1 MDGLK
6 EMHGVS
12 FRNVLVK
19 MSDGSLIQGKVNISD
34 QHHRLSDWFRNDT
47 HPFIV
52 VVSEESPE
60 NPPEVFIINK
70 NHIAWV
76 KAQD

>member
-1 MDGLK
+1 MSNLR
-6 EMHGVS
+6 EMQQGT

-19 MSDGSLIQGKVNISD
+19 MSDGSLIQGKVNVPDSSR
-34 QHHRLSDWFRNDT
+34 RLSDWFRDST

-60 NPPEVFIINK
+60 HPPEVFIVNRT
-70 NHIAWV
+70 HIVWV

>member
-1 MDGLK
+1 MEVEKGLHEVNFK
-6 EMHGVS
+6 D
-12 FRNVLVK
+12 VLVK
-19 MSDGSLIQGKVNISD
+19 MSDGSLIQGKVNIPD
-34 QHHRLSDWFRNDT
+34 HHRRLSDWFRHSN

-60 NPPEVFIINK
+60 NPPEIFIVNK
-70 NHIAWV
+70 THIAWV

>member
-1 MDGLK
+1 MNNLK
-6 EMHGVS
+6 EMHSGM

-19 MSDGSLIQGKVNISD
+19 MSDGSLIQGKVNVPD
-34 QHHRLSDWFRNDT
+34 QHRRLSDWFRNST

-52 VVSEESPE
+52 VVSEETPE
-60 NPPEVFIINK
+60 NPEEIFICNK
-70 NHIAWV
+70 SHIVWV

>member
-1 MDGLK
+1 MK
-6 EMHGVS
+6 NMEEMHAVIL
-12 FRNVLVK
+12 RNVLVK
-19 MSDGSLIQGKVNISD
+19 MSDGSLIQGKVNVPD
-34 QHHRLSDWFRNDT
+34 QHRRLSDWFRHSP

-60 NPPEVFIINK
+60 NPPEVFIVNK
-70 NHIAWV
+70 SHIAWV